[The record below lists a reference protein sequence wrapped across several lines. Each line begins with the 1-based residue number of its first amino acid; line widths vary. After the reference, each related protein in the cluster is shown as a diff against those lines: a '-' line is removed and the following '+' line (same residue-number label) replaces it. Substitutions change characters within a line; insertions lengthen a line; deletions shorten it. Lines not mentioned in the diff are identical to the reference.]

1 MIDNSDNGIQKPNE
15 PNDIAINNLNH
26 GIIFPEENN
35 LARYLLFVLDLYS
48 TVLLPLE
55 INICKELWLVDD
67 SNNIGTL
74 LLNQNQ

>member
-1 MIDNSDNGIQKPNE
+1 MIDNSDNGIQKPTE
-15 PNDIAINNLNH
+15 PNDIAVNNLNH

-55 INICKELWLVDD
+55 INICKEL
-67 SNNIGTL
+67 
-74 LLNQNQ
+74 